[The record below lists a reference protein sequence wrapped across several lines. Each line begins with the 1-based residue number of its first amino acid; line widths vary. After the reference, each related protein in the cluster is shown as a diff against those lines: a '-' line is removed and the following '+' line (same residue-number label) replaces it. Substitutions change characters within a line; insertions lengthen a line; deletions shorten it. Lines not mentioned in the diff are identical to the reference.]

1 MNTGIDELLAQ
12 LAGLGIGVVYKG
24 DDQLALT
31 GNTSAATPEILQQ
44 LRDFKAILL
53 ERHLP
58 KPERCRKCSATVCRP
73 DMVSVT
79 CEKGNLCPYYKKVK
93 NAP

>member
-1 MNTGIDELLAQ
+1 MSIDDLLAQ
-12 LAGLGIGVVYKG
+12 LEAIGIKIVYKG
-24 DDQLALT
+24 DDQLSLT
-31 GNTSAATPEILQQ
+31 GNTGAATPEILQQ

-73 DMVSVT
+73 DLVSVT
-79 CEKGNLCPYYKKVK
+79 CERGNLCQYYKKVK
-93 NAP
+93 